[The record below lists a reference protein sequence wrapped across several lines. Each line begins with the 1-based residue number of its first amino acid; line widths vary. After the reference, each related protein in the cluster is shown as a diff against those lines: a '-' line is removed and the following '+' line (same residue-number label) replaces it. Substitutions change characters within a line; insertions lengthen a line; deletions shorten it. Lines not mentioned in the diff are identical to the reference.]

1 LVHIPPSPKVMV
13 PRHNSET
20 NKPVLPNFLLRML
33 GPLEFI
39 LNWRLADSYYGR
51 FTAEQPNAR
60 SVFQQRRDDAVSA
73 CAASP
78 G

>member
-1 LVHIPPSPKVMV
+1 
-13 PRHNSET
+13 
-20 NKPVLPNFLLRML
+20 ML

-39 LNWRLADSYYGR
+39 LNWRPAGFAFGR
-51 FTAEQPNAR
+51 FATERPNAR
-60 SVFQQRRDDAVSA
+60 SVFQQRRDEAVSA